1 MNVTVI
7 GAGNSGLAFAA
18 HLASAGHHVTLWNRS
33 RETIEKLLFTR
44 TIICRGMIEGQVG
57 IPVVTNSMEEA
68 LLNPDVILITTPAS
82 SHRELAEQIAKHI
95 KKEALI
101 VLNPGRTFGAL
112 EFLEVYQK
120 YNPFIPQTIAE
131 TQTNLYTC
139 RKTAPDSV
147 DIIGIKSS
155 VLISTFDANEND
167 DVIQR
172 LPNILQPY
180 FIPADSMIETSLGNV
195 GMILHCAPLLL
206 NVGWTENPFTKYKY
220 YYEGISPTV
229 ARFIENIDRERVM
242 VARVLGYELETT
254 KEWME
259 RTYLISGRTL
269 YETIQNNYF
278 YRSINAPSSLNHRYI
293 FEDVPCGLVPLEAV
307 GENLGLDMSNTKLVI
322 DLASRLMEVDFRKEG
337 RNLHEFFMNGGLERL
352 MVMFRRREYSC
363 VL

>member
-18 HLASAGHHVTLWNRS
+18 HLGRAGHHVTLWNRS
-33 RETIEKLLFTR
+33 RRTIEKLLFTK
-44 TIICRGMIEGQVG
+44 TIHCRGMIDGQVR
-57 IPVVTNSMEEA
+57 IHVVTDSMEEA
-68 LLNPDVILITTPAS
+68 LMNPDVILITTPAC

-112 EFLEVYQK
+112 EFKEVYQK
-120 YNPFIPQTIAE
+120 YNPYIPQTIAE

-155 VLISTFDANEND
+155 VLISTFDANENEA
-167 DVIQR
+167 VIQR
-172 LPNILQPY
+172 MPNCLQEY

-206 NVGWTENPFTKYKY
+206 NVGWTENPVAMYKY

-229 ARFIENIDRERVM
+229 ARFIEHIDRERVM
-242 VARVLGYELETT
+242 VARALGYELETT

-259 RTYLISGRTL
+259 RTYLINGRTL
-269 YETIQNNYF
+269 YETIQNNF
-278 YRSINAPSSLNHRYI
+278 YYRTIDAPCTLKHRYI
-293 FEDVPCGLVPLEAV
+293 LEDVPCGLVPLEAV
-307 GENLGLDMSNTKLVI
+307 GERLGLDMKNTKLVI
-322 DLASRLMEVDFRKEG
+322 DLASRLMEIDFRKEG
-337 RNLHEFFMNGGLERL
+337 RNLHDFFLNGGLERL
-352 MVMFRRREYSC
+352 MVMFRRREFSC